1 MSVEVPLVPNER
13 TTPERRIVALY
24 CDLDRAHARTTAAQ
38 VAEVARDAGFSVAL
52 EAVQDGVLGLA
63 SGNVP
68 LHDADLLVTIGGD
81 GTLLRGAR
89 LAAPLDIPLLG
100 INTGRLGFLTEIEG
114 QYALPEFAAMLREG
128 YYLENRAALQTR
140 ADGGPTFFALNDIVV
155 RKAGASRMVPFGL
168 RLDGEM
174 VAHLSAD
181 GIVIATPTGST
192 AYFLS
197 AGGPIISP
205 TVDAFGVVGLLPHT
219 LFARPLIVPAD
230 SRIEITCD
238 SEIVHAHL
246 EADGE
251 RVSELTPESHVIV
264 ERYPRCVM
272 FARKRP
278 FSFFSRLESKLRWG
292 VAIKNER

>member
-1 MSVEVPLVPNER
+1 
-13 TTPERRIVALY
+13 
-24 CDLDRAHARTTAAQ
+24 
-38 VAEVARDAGFSVAL
+38 
-52 EAVQDGVLGLA
+52 
-63 SGNVP
+63 
-68 LHDADLLVTIGGD
+68 
-81 GTLLRGAR
+81 
-89 LAAPLDIPLLG
+89 
-100 INTGRLGFLTEIEG
+100 
-114 QYALPEFAAMLREG
+114 
-128 YYLENRAALQTR
+128 
-140 ADGGPTFFALNDIVV
+140 
-155 RKAGASRMVPFGL
+155 
-168 RLDGEM
+168 M
-174 VAHLSAD
+174 VAHISAD

-205 TVDAFGVVGLLPHT
+205 KVDAFGIVGLLPHT

-230 SRIEITCD
+230 SQIEISCD

-251 RVSELTPESHVIV
+251 KVAELAPESCVIV
-264 ERYPRCVM
+264 ERYPRSVM